1 MCGGGRFTVLNV
13 FIKREEMSQI
23 GDIMEEKDFLSYL
36 QFSYDII
43 CNSDV
48 TELL

>member
-23 GDIMEEKDFLSYL
+23 GDISFPLRNKEKKKK
-36 QFSYDII
+36 
-43 CNSDV
+43 
-48 TELL
+48 